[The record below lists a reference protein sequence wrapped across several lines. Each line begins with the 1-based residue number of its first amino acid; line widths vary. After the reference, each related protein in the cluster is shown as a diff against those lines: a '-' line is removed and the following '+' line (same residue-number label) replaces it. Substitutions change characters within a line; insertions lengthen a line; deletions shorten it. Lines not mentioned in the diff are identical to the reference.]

1 MGQQAELVH
10 ERDPTKKLMYENGKW
25 ILKKDNTVI
34 YETGNNDQVKD
45 CCPQGAVE
53 NLLKKF
59 IKNLLRIY

>member
-10 ERDPTKKLMYENGKW
+10 EKDPTKKLKYENGKW
-25 ILKKDNTVI
+25 ILQNDNTVI

-53 NLLKKF
+53 NLFK
-59 IKNLLRIY
+59 KNLEKI